1 ESDTEIDDDFD
12 TARVWT
18 KIDVGDIPR
27 APPRS
32 PFVGSPGFKGH
43 LEEGDG
49 VVEYFEKFFDE
60 ELVDL
65 IVAETN
71 RYATQFLRSH
81 HASHLKTWRQIDKKE
96 LMTFF
101 ALIILQGVIEKPD
114 VKSYWSTRE
123 VLRTPAFG
131 DVISR
136 DRFMLIMKF
145 LHFTDNEAPVDGHP
159 NPKLRKLWPVL
170 TRMTEMFQT
179 LYTPERDV
187 SVDESLLRFKG
198 RLSWKQYMP
207 LKRARFGVKFFV
219 LFESSSGYIWNMLMY
234 TGKGAVVGD
243 ADVAM
248 GTRVVLSLMSPLLDK
263 GYCVT
268 VDNYYNSPELVEALL
283 ERKTDVYGTARSG
296 RKGMPSFDTRQLEKG
311 QTEAYQKGK

>member
-1 ESDTEIDDDFD
+1 MASSGRPHDVCPRVAKQGKKRKQRAVSETSSSESDYELESDSGESLIDYLTSDESDTEIDDDFD

-27 APPRS
+27 APPRF

-49 VVEYFEKFFDE
+49 AVEYFEQFFDE

-81 HASHLKTWRQIDKKE
+81 HASHIKTWRQINKKE

-114 VKSYWSTRE
+114 VKPYWSTRE

-131 DVISR
+131 DVMSR

-219 LFESSSGYIWNMLMY
+219 LCESSSGYIWNMLMY
-234 TGKGAVVGD
+234 MGK
-243 ADVAM
+243 
-248 GTRVVLSLMSPLLDK
+248 VLLLVTQMWPWVHVW
-263 GYCVT
+263 YC
-268 VDNYYNSPELVEALL
+268 P
-283 ERKTDVYGTARSG
+283 
-296 RKGMPSFDTRQLEKG
+296 
-311 QTEAYQKGK
+311 

>member
-1 ESDTEIDDDFD
+1 
-12 TARVWT
+12 
-18 KIDVGDIPR
+18 
-27 APPRS
+27 
-32 PFVGSPGFKGH
+32 
-43 LEEGDG
+43 
-49 VVEYFEKFFDE
+49 
-60 ELVDL
+60 
-65 IVAETN
+65 
-71 RYATQFLRSH
+71 
-81 HASHLKTWRQIDKKE
+81 
-96 LMTFF
+96 MTFF

-131 DVISR
+131 DVMSR

-145 LHFTDNEAPVDGHP
+145 LHLTDNEAPVDGHP

-219 LFESSSGYIWNMLMY
+219 LCESSSGYIWNMLMY

-243 ADVAM
+243 ADMAM

-311 QTEAYQKGK
+311 QTEAYQKSKCLSLQWKDKKVVTFLSTVHSVAMVDVTNQRGEVASKPQIVMN

>member
-1 ESDTEIDDDFD
+1 MASSGRPHDVCPRVAKQGKKRKQRAVSETSSSESDYELESDSGESLIDYLTSDESDTEIDDDFD

-27 APPRS
+27 APPRF

-43 LEEGDG
+43 LEEGNG
-49 VVEYFEKFFDE
+49 VVEYFEQFFDE

-81 HASHLKTWRQIDKKE
+81 HVSHLKTWRQIDKKE

-131 DVISR
+131 DVMSR

-159 NPKLRKLWPVL
+159 NPKLRKLWSVL

-219 LFESSSGYIWNMLMY
+219 LCESSSGYIWNMLMY
-234 TGKGAVVGD
+234 MGK
-243 ADVAM
+243 
-248 GTRVVLSLMSPLLDK
+248 VLLLVTQMWPWVHVW
-263 GYCVT
+263 YC
-268 VDNYYNSPELVEALL
+268 P
-283 ERKTDVYGTARSG
+283 
-296 RKGMPSFDTRQLEKG
+296 
-311 QTEAYQKGK
+311 